1 MNRYLATPLILLLGA
16 AALPATA
23 QDRGRSGAREESH
36 NRSVERESRNV
47 TREDR
52 GSRQQDGGKRDQPA
66 AYSNNGGTARGADYG
81 QGARQNNGRQNI
93 ATSGFGVPNAGARD
107 YGNSGRGNGG
117 YDGRGGG
124 NGGYGNGGRVSRDNV
139 AHDSS
144 HRGDYGAHGNSGSNS
159 RHDGRSNNRYDN
171 RYGYTDYRRSL
182 PRTDRR
188 SYNNNRYDNNY
199 RHDNRYGGG
208 YGHNSGRHYNS
219 WRDNG
224 WRVTWNHG
232 WTGHR
237 YRASSRYYY
246 PRGYSYNRWDIGIRL
261 PLAFLSANY
270 YVNYD
275 TYGLTVPPYGC
286 RWLRVDGDLLLVEV
300 GSGEIVDILYGF
312 YY

>member
-16 AALPATA
+16 AVLPAIA
-23 QDRGRSGAREESH
+23 QDSGRSGARQEAN
-36 NRSVERESRNV
+36 NRSVERSSRDSN
-47 TREDR
+47 TRSSDEGR
-52 GSRQQDGGKRDQPA
+52 GSRQEDGGKRGERA
-66 AYSNNGGTARGADYG
+66 AYSNNAAPRGADYG
-81 QGARQNNGRQNI
+81 GNARQNGGRQDI

-107 YGNSGRGNGG
+107 YRSDNSGRGNGTN
-117 YDGRGGG
+117 D
-124 NGGYGNGGRVSRDNV
+124 GGRHDNRGNDSRRSSGGRDN
-139 AHDSS
+139 
-144 HRGDYGAHGNSGSNS
+144 
-159 RHDGRSNNRYDN
+159 RHDGRSNNGYDN

-188 SYNNNRYDNNY
+188 SYNSNSRYDNNH
-199 RHDNRYGGG
+199 RGS
-208 YGHNSGRHYNS
+208 YGHSNGRNHNS

-224 WRVTWNHG
+224 WRVNWNHG
-232 WTGHR
+232 WNGHR

-246 PRGYSYNRWDIGIRL
+246 PRGYSYNRWNIGIRL

-286 RWLRVDGDLLLVEV
+286 RWLRVDGDLLLVEI
-300 GSGEIVDILYGF
+300 GSGEIVDVLYGF